1 MPRNCMTKIDLQDKI
16 YKWKTDLFENRYKTE
31 LSTEMKTGYDEALND
46 ILETIKE
53 YRY

>member
-1 MPRNCMTKIDLQDKI
+1 MPRNCISKLDLEGKI
-16 YKWKTDLFENRYKTE
+16 YKWKTDLFKDVYKNE
-31 LSTEMKTGYDEALND
+31 LSIEMKTGYDEALND